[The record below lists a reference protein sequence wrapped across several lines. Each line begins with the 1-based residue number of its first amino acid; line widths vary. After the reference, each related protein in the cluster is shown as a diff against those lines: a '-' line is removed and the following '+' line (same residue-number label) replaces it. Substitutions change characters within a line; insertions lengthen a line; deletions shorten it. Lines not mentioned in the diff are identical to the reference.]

1 MALCSIK
8 YTSIGYY
15 ILGQEIYFGVCKN
28 ILISYYSN
36 IMIKQINDLEELK
49 LFIEM
54 NFRILDKKI
63 SMKDREIEVLIK
75 KIKKDLLLEEYEPVF
90 EERDIKVISYT
101 DD

>member
-1 MALCSIK
+1 
-8 YTSIGYY
+8 
-15 ILGQEIYFGVCKN
+15 
-28 ILISYYSN
+28 
-36 IMIKQINDLEELK
+36 MIKQRNDLEELK

>member
-1 MALCSIK
+1 
-8 YTSIGYY
+8 
-15 ILGQEIYFGVCKN
+15 
-28 ILISYYSN
+28 
-36 IMIKQINDLEELK
+36 MIKQRNDLEELK

-90 EERDIKVISYT
+90 EERDIKIVSYA

>member
-1 MALCSIK
+1 M
-8 YTSIGYY
+8 GYY

-28 ILISYYSN
+28 ILISYYTN
-36 IMIKQINDLEELK
+36 IMIKQRNDLDELK

-75 KIKKDLLLEEYEPVF
+75 KIKKDLLLEENLFDSKKIDEILDPYKMIEP
-90 EERDIKVISYT
+90 K
-101 DD
+101 